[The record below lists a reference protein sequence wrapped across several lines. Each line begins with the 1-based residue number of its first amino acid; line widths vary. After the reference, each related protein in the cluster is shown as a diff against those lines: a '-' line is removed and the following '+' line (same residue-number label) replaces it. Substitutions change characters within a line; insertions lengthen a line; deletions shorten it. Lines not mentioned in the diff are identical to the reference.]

1 MGLYDRE
8 YYRDEKSFSD
18 YWAVG
23 GSVCRQIVL
32 VTGVIYVLQALSASR
47 DLTESPVTAWLDFTI
62 REAFGKFQVWRL
74 VTYAF
79 VHDENSLWHVVG
91 NMLMLWFFGPD
102 VEGIYGSREFLR
114 FYLSAAVFSVA
125 VQAGVVLVSQQA
137 DIPVVG
143 ASGAVLAVM
152 MLYAMHFPRRRVYVF
167 GILPIEIRW
176 LAVICLA
183 YNLFPVVN
191 SLLTQRQVGDVAYGA
206 HLGGMAFGWLYHHF
220 DLRGRLWGW
229 FDRLLDRQAW
239 GSQQRQNKSLR
250 SGNLKVH
257 RPEDTTHQLDF
268 DTESEED
275 FKERVD
281 DILRKI
287 SAQGEASLSK
297 RERAVLTE
305 AAQRFKRGR

>member
-32 VTGVIYVLQALSASR
+32 VTGIIYVLQALSASR
-47 DLTESPVTAWLDFTI
+47 DLTQSPVTAWLEFTI
-62 REAFGKFQVWRL
+62 REAFDRFQVWRL

-125 VQAGVVLVSQQA
+125 VQAGVTLVSQQP
-137 DIPVVG
+137 DLPVVG

-167 GILPIEIRW
+167 GILPLEVRW
-176 LAVICLA
+176 LAVVCLV
-183 YNLFPVVN
+183 YNLFPVLN
-191 SLLTQRQVGDVAYGA
+191 SLVAQKQVGAVAYGA

-220 DLRGRLWGW
+220 ELQGRLWGW

-239 GSQQRQNKSLR
+239 GRRRRQNKTLR

-257 RPEDTTHQLDF
+257 QPEEATHQPDF
-268 DTESEED
+268 DTESEEE

-287 SAQGEASLSK
+287 SAQGESSLTK

>member
-8 YYRDEKSFSD
+8 YYRDDKSFSD

-32 VTGVIYVLQALSASR
+32 VTAVIYLLQALSASR
-47 DLTESPVTAWLDFTI
+47 DMVAGPVTTWLDFTI
-62 REAFGKFQVWRL
+62 REALGKLQVWRL

-91 NMLMLWFFGPD
+91 NMLMLWFFGPA
-102 VEGIYGSREFLR
+102 VEEFYGSREFLR
-114 FYLSAAVFSVA
+114 FYLTSAVFAVV
-125 VQAGVVLVSQQA
+125 VQAGVFLASQQT
-137 DIPVVG
+137 DSSVVG

-167 GILPIEIRW
+167 GILPIEVRW
-176 LAVICLA
+176 LVLVCVA
-183 YNLFPVVN
+183 YNLLPLLI
-191 SLLTQRQVGDVAYGA
+191 SLPRTPGEGQVAYGA
-206 HLGGMAFGWLYHHF
+206 HLGGLAFGWLFHHF
-220 DLRGRLWGW
+220 ELQGRLWGW
-229 FDRLLDRQAW
+229 FDRLLDRRAW
-239 GSQQRQNKSLR
+239 GRQKRQNETLR

-257 RPEDTTHQLDF
+257 RPEETGFQPDF
-268 DTESEED
+268 DTESEEE

-287 SAQGEASLSK
+287 SAQGEASLTK

>member
-32 VTGVIYVLQALSASR
+32 VTGIIYVLQALSASR
-47 DLTESPVTAWLDFTI
+47 DLTQSPVTGWLEFTI
-62 REAFGKFQVWRL
+62 REAFDKFQVWRL

-79 VHDENSLWHVVG
+79 VHDESSLWHVVG

-125 VQAGVVLVSQQA
+125 VQAGVTLVSRQP
-137 DIPVVG
+137 DLPVVG

-167 GILPIEIRW
+167 GILPLEVRW
-176 LAVICLA
+176 LAVVCLV
-183 YNLFPVVN
+183 YNLFPVLN
-191 SLLTQRQVGDVAYGA
+191 SLVAQRQVGAVAYGA

-220 DLRGRLWGW
+220 DLQGRLWGW

-239 GSQQRQNKSLR
+239 GRKQRQSKTLR

-257 RPEDTTHQLDF
+257 RPEEPTHQPDF
-268 DTESEED
+268 DTESEEE

-287 SAQGEASLSK
+287 SAQGEASLTK

>member
-8 YYRDEKSFSD
+8 YYRDERSLSD

-32 VTGVIYVLQALSASR
+32 VTGVLYLLQALSASR
-47 DLTESPVTAWLDFTI
+47 DLVESPVTAWLEFTI
-62 REAFGKFQVWRL
+62 REALGKLQVWRL

-102 VEGIYGSREFLR
+102 VEKIYGSREFLR
-114 FYLSAAVFSVA
+114 FYLTAAVFA
-125 VQAGVVLVSQQA
+125 VLFQAGVELVSQLP
-137 DIPVVG
+137 DFRVVG

-152 MLYAMHFPRRRVYVF
+152 VLYALHFPRRRVYVF
-167 GILPIEIRW
+167 GILPIEVRW
-176 LAVICLA
+176 LAVVCLA
-183 YNLFPVVN
+183 YNLFP
-191 SLLTQRQVGDVAYGA
+191 LLNALSTQRQVDMVAYGA
-206 HLGGMAFGWLYHHF
+206 HLGGMAFGWLFHYF
-220 DLRGRLWGW
+220 ELQGRLWGW
-229 FDRLLDRQAW
+229 LDRLLDRQAW
-239 GSQQRQNKSLR
+239 GRQKRQTETLR
-250 SGNLKVH
+250 SGKLKVH
-257 RPEDTTHQLDF
+257 QPEETSFRPDF
-268 DTESEED
+268 DTESEEE

-287 SAQGEASLSK
+287 SAQGEASLTK